1 MEKGVSGTGTIMP
14 NRFPCV
20 GLKSEKILKQED
32 RGSIDSKVRED
43 RKIAV
48 VKWMVGDNGVH
59 KAQTGRQMIGQTLF
73 ETRQGL
79 HTSSSP

>member
-1 MEKGVSGTGTIMP
+1 LTDTSLEKRMEKGVSGTGTIMP

-59 KAQTGRQMIGQTLF
+59 KL
-73 ETRQGL
+73 
-79 HTSSSP
+79 